1 MVKVCSAFFKLAS
14 HTLNAIASS
23 WTQLDDLELLT
34 LNLGLRPTRLAELIT
49 DAIAAI
55 GAVDAS
61 GLGMG
66 GVWFMVHHCPLVWC
80 QPFPPDII
88 LHLVS
93 DSNPTGNLTN
103 SDFETTGVVAHQDIL
118 AQEHDIRE
126 ASISILNDYTPAV
139 SRATKRLVT
148 SHDAAAYLLWI
159 SSLHQ
164 CHFHYNIDFQ
174 HISGLANAMADDGSC
189 LFKLS
194 DAAFLAHFEQ
204 HYPQPLPWKLCHLWP
219 EMNSALISVLRKKRV
234 GPPSFL
240 NEPQDVTTAAI
251 SGSTFA
257 WSMPLIHS
265 STPLRTQFNT
275 SWSLPHA
282 IAMANLPKMVSPSD
296 LGQWRMPYVP
306 SVR

>member
-1 MVKVCSAFFKLAS
+1 MHA
-14 HTLNAIASS
+14 
-23 WTQLDDLELLT
+23 QLDNLELLT
-34 LNLGLRPTRLAELIT
+34 LNLGLHPTHLAELIA

-55 GAVDAS
+55 SAVDAS

-66 GVWFMVHHCPLVWC
+66 SVWFMVHHRPLVWC
-80 QPFPPDII
+80 QPFPPDIV

-118 AQEHDIRE
+118 AQEHDIQE
-126 ASISILNDYTPAV
+126 ASISILNDDTPAI
-139 SRATKRLVT
+139 SCATKHSVT
-148 SHDAAAYLLWI
+148 SRDAAAYLLQI

-164 CHFHYNIDFQ
+164 CHFCYNIDFQ
-174 HISGLANAMADDGSC
+174 YISGSANAMADDGSR

-204 HYPQPLPWKLCHLWP
+204 HYPQPLPWTLCHLRP
-219 EMNSALISVLRKKRV
+219 EMNSALISTLHNKRV
-234 GPPSFL
+234 RPPLFL
-240 NEPQDVTTAAI
+240 NEPQDITTPGI

-257 WSMPLIHS
+257 WSTPLIHS

-282 IAMANLPKMVSPSD
+282 IAMANLPKMVSLSD
-296 LGQWRMPYVP
+296 LGQ
-306 SVR
+306 